1 MIHLPTTKN
10 SKNEKILAVQEIRI
24 LQFSLIPI
32 EIHQISICYTL
43 LFLLKIIS
51 CYALQ
56 MKD

>member
-1 MIHLPTTKN
+1 MIHLPTPK
-10 SKNEKILAVQEIRI
+10 KNEKILAVHEIRI

-32 EIHQISICYTL
+32 EIHHISICYTL

-51 CYALQ
+51 CYVLQ